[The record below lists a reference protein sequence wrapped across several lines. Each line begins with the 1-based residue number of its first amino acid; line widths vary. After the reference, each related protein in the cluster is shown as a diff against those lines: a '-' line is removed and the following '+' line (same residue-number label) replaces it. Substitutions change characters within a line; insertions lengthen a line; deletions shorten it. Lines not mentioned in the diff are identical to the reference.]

1 MGRIIRLTERDLSR
15 LVRRVIN
22 ENEGETQGLPIDLPT
37 CKSLMVSD
45 SRPGGGSVMT
55 GTYTKI
61 FRRGAVAP
69 EYQGYVVS
77 DANGEFCFIPDNR
90 TSAGKAR

>member
-1 MGRIIRLTERDLSR
+1 MGRIVRLTERDLSK

-22 ENEGETQGLPIDLPT
+22 EKEGGTQDLPT
-37 CKSLMVSD
+37 CKSLMVTD

-69 EYQGYVVS
+69 QYQGYVVS
-77 DANGEFCFIPDNR
+77 DANGEFCFIPDNP
-90 TSAGKAR
+90 TSSGKAR